1 VGDVVRKFDFIAL
14 PPRVGGQ
21 SNLLLFGV
29 QRVPRSS
36 EEVGFGS
43 KEPVACL
50 LRSAGSYWAS

>member
-1 VGDVVRKFDFIAL
+1 
-14 PPRVGGQ
+14 
-21 SNLLLFGV
+21 LLGV

-50 LRSAGSYWAS
+50 LKSVGSYYGS